1 MEEKGLNQDFVGGA
15 LWPVVLR
22 PDGGSSLTCRI
33 KDQTGDGRKV
43 SFLSLHCDG
52 AALAPASLR

>member
-1 MEEKGLNQDFVGGA
+1 VGRA

-22 PDGGSSLTCRI
+22 PGGGRSLTCRI
-33 KDQTGDGRKV
+33 KDTTDGDGPEF